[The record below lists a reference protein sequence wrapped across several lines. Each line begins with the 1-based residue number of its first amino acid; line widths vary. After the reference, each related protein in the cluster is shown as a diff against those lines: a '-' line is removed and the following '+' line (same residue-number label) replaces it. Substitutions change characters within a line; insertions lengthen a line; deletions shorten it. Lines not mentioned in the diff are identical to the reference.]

1 MRYLFGD
8 FILDAETGEL
18 LRSGEVVV
26 LRRQTFRLLQLLIE
40 RAPALLS
47 RDTLLDEVWGRTALA
62 MNAVPQAISELR
74 RALGDD
80 AQSPQYIE
88 TRHRRGYRF
97 LATVC
102 LESESVVDAS
112 AHESAVP
119 ASTSAPEPVD
129 GSLAKRRRWPAIAA
143 AAAGILLI
151 AGWTFYQYFP
161 AKNST
166 MASGAERA
174 SSLVLAV
181 LPAQASVPPWV
192 APTALELFGQ
202 HLSDSRLRLLRSD
215 ALGIADGAQDTRW
228 QHQAHDLLG
237 ADHAIGGRWRV
248 EGDAGLVL
256 DLSVI
261 NLADGVVVASR
272 KIQGRQ
278 DNLDAIVAEAGS
290 VIAAA
295 LRIAP
300 LDVNEGKQNIQV
312 QDGADYWSG
321 VSAISAGNA
330 EQAAATLA
338 ALHERLGKPQW
349 MEAALI
355 KAYVQAGDRHSAV
368 ALLEARLTNE
378 QDLPLGERL
387 RLQAEAATLR
397 YQPVAA
403 AAANRALIDLYPDDV
418 ETWINLV
425 ESEIDALQGE
435 SARKSL
441 MRLAALPATRNDPRL
456 SLLRSRI
463 ARLDSDFAL
472 AGREAEAAL
481 QTARQ
486 YDLAQL
492 AVSAAIAQATAMSGQ
507 GRIDEAGRLLAETD
521 QAWAA
526 RVDSGLLLDL
536 RLRRVHLLREQGHL
550 ADAQQI
556 LDQLQSV
563 YTAAVPRARIG
574 IDAALVQTLSSQ
586 ADEGD
591 AILQRIKPAIDR
603 SGDPDLVIGWLNA
616 DAITAN
622 ARNEIDHAQQ
632 SFAQAFALART
643 SGLAGRHV
651 ALQVNAGM
659 AMMRQK
665 RVQEADQLWHQALE
679 VFEALGDR
687 RGQATCLGN
696 LAASASTQGK
706 LDRSVELNTRA
717 LNLFRELKLTGPQ
730 ARTAYNLALAA
741 SRDGRLDQAMEYFKE
756 AGDAWRTD
764 GQNDLA
770 LRAAVGQAD
779 IALISGDVSAAKK
792 AVDSVAQIEAA
803 SPLIQSHLLASQA
816 QIALAQ
822 GNLVESRARH
832 EQALLLR
839 KQDGN
844 EGWIALSELQL
855 QRNDLLSDRDPVRVQ
870 VASESLARHFAALG
884 EVRDEARAWLLVA
897 DAQLSR
903 KKPEDARRSLDK
915 VKAASQSFSDRT
927 VAFDLE
933 WAEAWLGDRD
943 ERILRLRALQQRAQK
958 EGYLIQSMRAG
969 QALADNVAI
978 EGNPGTSAIPVPP
991 YARNAVVEAL

>member
-1 MRYLFGD
+1 MRYSFGD
-8 FILDAETGEL
+8 FVLDAETGEL

-102 LESESVVDAS
+102 VESECVVDAS
-112 AHESAVP
+112 AAESAVP
-119 ASTSAPEPVD
+119 ASASSPL
-129 GSLAKRRRWPAIAA
+129 GRGLARRRWPAIAA
-143 AAAGILLI
+143 AVAGILMI
-151 AGWTFYQYFP
+151 AGWSFYHYFS
-161 AKNST
+161 AKNAT

-181 LPAQASVPPWV
+181 LPAEAKVPPWV

-202 HLSDSRLRLLRSD
+202 HLADSRLRLLRSD

-248 EGDAGLVL
+248 EGETGLVL
-256 DLSVI
+256 DLSVV
-261 NLADGVVVASR
+261 NLADGEVVASR

-295 LRIAP
+295 LHIAP
-300 LDVNEGKQNIQV
+300 LDDNEGKQNIQV
-312 QDGADYWSG
+312 QDGADYWRG
-321 VSAISAGNA
+321 VTAISEGNA

-338 ALHERLGKPQW
+338 ALHERLGQPQW

-355 KAYVQAGDRHSAV
+355 KAHVQAGDRQSAV
-368 ALLEARLTNE
+368 ALLDARLARE
-378 QDLPLGERL
+378 KELPLGERL
-387 RLQAEAATLR
+387 RLQAEVATLR
-397 YQPVAA
+397 YQPGTA
-403 AAANRALIDLYPDDV
+403 AAANRALVDLYPDDV
-418 ETWINLV
+418 ETWIELV

-441 MRLAALPATRNDPRL
+441 KRLAALPATRNDPRL
-456 SLLRSRI
+456 TLLRSRI
-463 ARLDSDFAL
+463 ARLDSDFEL
-472 AGREAEAAL
+472 AEREAEAAL

-486 YDLAQL
+486 YDLPQL
-492 AVSAAIAQATAMSGQ
+492 AVSAAMAQAMAMSGQ
-507 GRIDEAGRLLAETD
+507 GKIDDAARLLAETD

-526 RVDSGLLLDL
+526 RVDSISLLDL
-536 RLRRVHLLREQGHL
+536 RLRRVHLLHEQGHL
-550 ADAQQI
+550 ADARQI

-563 YTAAVPRARIG
+563 YTGAVPRARIG
-574 IDAALVQTLSSQ
+574 IDAALVQTFSSQ

-591 AILQRIKPAIDR
+591 VILQRIKAAIDR
-603 SGDPDLVIGWLNA
+603 SGDPELVIGWLNA
-616 DAITAN
+616 DALTAS
-622 ARNEIDHAQQ
+622 ARNDGDRAQQ
-632 SFAQAFALART
+632 SFTQAFALART

-665 RVQEADQLWHQALE
+665 RTAEADQLWQQALE

-696 LAASASTQGK
+696 LAASASTQGQ
-706 LDRSVELNTRA
+706 LERSVELNARA
-717 LNLFRELKLTGPQ
+717 LSFFRELRLTGPQ

-741 SRDGRLDQAMEYFKE
+741 TRDGKLDQAKEYYKE
-756 AGDAWRTD
+756 AGDVWQTD

-779 IALISGDVSAAKK
+779 IALISGDAAAAKRI
-792 AVDSVAQIEAA
+792 VDGVAHIEAA
-803 SPLIQSHLLASQA
+803 SPLIRSHLLATQA
-816 QIALAQ
+816 QIALAK
-822 GNLVESRARH
+822 GGLADSRQLH
-832 EQALLLR
+832 EQALIMR

-844 EGWIALSELQL
+844 EGWIALSELEL
-855 QRNDLLSDRDPVRVQ
+855 QRNDLLSDHDPVRVQ
-870 VASESLARHFAALG
+870 VASESLARRFAALG
-884 EVRDEARAWLLVA
+884 EVRDEARAWLLAA
-897 DAQLSR
+897 DAQLCR
-903 KKPEDARRSLDK
+903 KKVHEARLSLDK
-915 VKAASQSFSDRT
+915 VKVASQSFSDRM

-933 WAEAWLGDRD
+933 WAEAWLGDPD

-958 EGYLIQSMRAG
+958 EGYLVQSMRAG

-978 EGNPGTSAIPVPP
+978 EGNPGASAIPVPP

>member
-1 MRYLFGD
+1 MRYSFGE
-8 FILDAETGEL
+8 FVLDSETGEL
-18 LRSGEVVV
+18 LRAGEVVV
-26 LRRQTFRLLQLLIE
+26 LRRQTFRLLCLLIE

-80 AQSPQYIE
+80 PQSPQYIE

-97 LATVC
+97 LAAVS
-102 LESESVVDAS
+102 LEGESADEPSAAESV
-112 AHESAVP
+112 EP
-119 ASTSAPEPVD
+119 ASTPVPV
-129 GSLAKRRRWPAIAA
+129 GHNLAKRRHWPALAA
-143 AAAGILLI
+143 VVACVFLVSVWA
-151 AGWTFYQYFP
+151 FSRHDS
-161 AKNST
+161 AKDFSI
-166 MASGAERA
+166 GPGGEHA

-181 LPAQASVPPWV
+181 LPAEAGVPSWV

-202 HLSDSRLRLLRSD
+202 NLSDSRLRLLRSD
-215 ALGIADGAQDTRW
+215 ALGLADSAQDTRW

-248 EGDAGLVL
+248 EGDTDLVL

-261 NLADGVVVASR
+261 NLADGEVVASR
-272 KIQGRQ
+272 KIQGQR

-300 LDVNEGKQNIQV
+300 LDDNERRQNIQV

-321 VSAISAGNA
+321 VTAISAGNA

-355 KAYVQAGDRHSAV
+355 KAYVQAGERHSAV
-368 ALLEARLTNE
+368 ALLDARLTRE
-378 QDLPLGERL
+378 QELPLGERL
-387 RLQAEAATLR
+387 RLQAEVATLR
-397 YQPVAA
+397 NQPVAA

-441 MRLAALPATRNDPRL
+441 TRLAALPATRNDPRL
-456 SLLRSRI
+456 TLLRSRV

-486 YDLAQL
+486 YDLPQL
-492 AVSAAIAQATAMSGQ
+492 AVAAAMAEAMAMNGQ
-507 GRIDEAGRLLAETD
+507 GKIDEAARLLAETD
-521 QAWAA
+521 EAWAA
-526 RVDSGLLLDL
+526 RVDSGSLLDL

-556 LDQLQSV
+556 LDQLESS

-574 IDAALVQTLSSQ
+574 IDAALVKTLSSQ

-603 SGDPDLVIGWLNA
+603 SDDPDLAIGWLNA

-622 ARNEIDHAQQ
+622 ARNEIDRAQQ

-665 RVQEADQLWHQALE
+665 RVQEADQLWQQALE

-706 LDRSVELNTRA
+706 LERSVELNVRA
-717 LNLFRELKLTGPQ
+717 LALFRELKLTGPQ

-741 SRDGRLDQAMEYFKE
+741 SRDGKLDQATEYFKE
-756 AGDAWRTD
+756 AGDVWQAD

-779 IALISGDVSAAKK
+779 ISLISGDAPAAKRI
-792 AVDSVAQIEAA
+792 VDSVSQIEAA
-803 SPLIQSHLLASQA
+803 SPLIQSHLFAVQA

-822 GNLVESRARH
+822 GFLSESRGLL
-832 EQALLLR
+832 EQVLNLR

-844 EGWIALSELQL
+844 EGWIALSELEL
-855 QRNDLLSDRDPVRVQ
+855 QRNDLLSDHDPVRVQ
-870 VASESLARHFAALG
+870 VAAETLARKFAALG
-884 EVRDEARAWLLVA
+884 ELRDEARAWLLVA

-903 KKPEDARRSLDK
+903 NKVQEARRSLDRVK
-915 VKAASQSFSDRT
+915 VASQSFSDRSL
-927 VAFDLE
+927 AFDLE
-933 WAEAWLGDRD
+933 WAEAWVGDRD
-943 ERILRLRALQQRAQK
+943 ERILRLRALQQSALK
-958 EGYLIQSMRAG
+958 EGYLAQAMRAG
-969 QALADNVAI
+969 QALDDNAAI

-991 YARNAVVEAL
+991 YARNTAVEAL

>member
-1 MRYLFGD
+1 MRYSFGV
-8 FILDAETGEL
+8 FVLDAETGEL

-97 LATVC
+97 LATVSV
-102 LESESVVDAS
+102 ESESVADAS
-112 AHESAVP
+112 AGESAVP
-119 ASTSAPEPVD
+119 ASASEPAD
-129 GSLAKRRRWPAIAA
+129 RGLAKRRPWLAMAA
-143 AAAGILLI
+143 AVACVLLVV
-151 AGWTFYQYFP
+151 AWAFYGYDS
-161 AKNST
+161 AKDST

-181 LPAQASVPPWV
+181 LPAEASVPPWV

-202 HLSDSRLRLLRSD
+202 HLGDSRLRLLRSD
-215 ALGIADGAQDTRW
+215 ALGIAGGAQDTRW

-237 ADHAIGGRWRV
+237 ADHAIGGRWRL
-248 EGDAGLVL
+248 EGETDLVL
-256 DLSVI
+256 DLSVV
-261 NLADGVVVASR
+261 NLADGEVVASR

-300 LDVNEGKQNIQV
+300 LDDDEGKQSIQV

-321 VSAISAGNA
+321 VTAISEGNA

-355 KAYVQAGDRHSAV
+355 KAYVQSGDRHLAV
-368 ALLEARLTNE
+368 ALLEARLTRE
-378 QDLPLGERL
+378 QELPLGERL
-387 RLQAEAATLR
+387 RLQAEVATLR
-397 YQPVAA
+397 YRPVAA
-403 AAANRALIDLYPDDV
+403 AAANRALIDLYPEDV
-418 ETWINLV
+418 ETWIDLV
-425 ESEIDALQGE
+425 DSEIDALQGE

-441 MRLAALPATRNDPRL
+441 TRLAALPATRNDPRL
-456 SLLRSRI
+456 TLLRSRI

-486 YDLAQL
+486 YDLPQL
-492 AVSAAIAQATAMSGQ
+492 AVSAAMAQAMAMSGQ
-507 GRIDEAGRLLAETD
+507 GEIDEAARLLAETD
-521 QAWAA
+521 QVWAE
-526 RVDSGLLLDL
+526 RVDSGSLLDL

-550 ADAQQI
+550 ADARQI
-556 LDQLQSV
+556 LDQLQSA

-574 IDAALVQTLSSQ
+574 IDTALVETFSSQ
-586 ADEGD
+586 PDEGD

-603 SGDPDLVIGWLNA
+603 SDNPDLAIAWLNA

-622 ARNEIDHAQQ
+622 ARNDADRAQQ

-643 SGLAGRHV
+643 SGRAGRHV

-665 RVQEADQLWHQALE
+665 RFAEADQLWQQALE

-696 LAASASTQGK
+696 LAASASTQGN
-706 LDRSVELNTRA
+706 LERGVELNSRA
-717 LNLFRELKLTGPQ
+717 LALFRELKLTGPQ

-741 SRDGRLDQAMEYFKE
+741 SRDGKLDQAMEYFKE
-756 AGDAWRTD
+756 AGDAWQTH

-779 IALISGDVSAAKK
+779 IALVSGDAAAAKRI
-792 AVDSVAQIEAA
+792 VDAVAQIEAA
-803 SPLIQSHLLASQA
+803 SPLVQSHLLATQA
-816 QIALAQ
+816 QIALTQ
-822 GNLVESRARH
+822 GNLAESRQLH
-832 EQALLLR
+832 EQTLILR

-844 EGWIALSELQL
+844 EGWIALSELEL

-870 VASESLARHFAALG
+870 IASESLARHFAELG
-884 EVRDEARAWLLVA
+884 EVRDEARAWLLAA
-897 DAQLSR
+897 DAQLCR
-903 KKPEDARRSLDK
+903 KKVQEARLSLDK
-915 VKAASQSFSDRT
+915 VKVASQSFSDRT
-927 VAFDLE
+927 LAFDLE
-933 WAEAWLGDRD
+933 WAEAWASDRE
-943 ERILRLRALQQRAQK
+943 ERTLRLRALQQRASK
-958 EGYLIQSMRAG
+958 EGYLAQAMRAG
-969 QALADNVAI
+969 QALADNGAI
-978 EGNPGTSAIPVPP
+978 EGSPATSAIPLPP
-991 YARNAVVEAL
+991 YARNATGEAL